1 LIVNLIGSFLLGLF
15 IVLSQ
20 QWNLDG
26 KYSLFAVI
34 GFCGSLTTM
43 SFLALDSTNL
53 LENHQYVSWTLNI
66 LANVGLSIAALIG
79 GKSLMTTIIN
89 N

>member
-1 LIVNLIGSFLLGLF
+1 
-15 IVLSQ
+15 
-20 QWNLDG
+20 
-26 KYSLFAVI
+26 
-34 GFCGSLTTM
+34 M

-53 LENHQYVSWTLNI
+53 LENHQYVKLVVNI
-66 LANVGLSIAALIG
+66 LANFVLSIVVLIR

>member
-1 LIVNLIGSFLLGLF
+1 
-15 IVLSQ
+15 
-20 QWNLDG
+20 
-26 KYSLFAVI
+26 
-34 GFCGSLTTM
+34 M

-53 LENHQYVSWTLNI
+53 LENHQYAALVVNI

-79 GKSLMTTIIN
+79 GKSLMTAIIN